1 LEPTFFETPTK
12 LRAWL
17 QKHHGV
23 ATELWVGFYKK
34 ESGQPSISWPESVDE
49 ALCFG
54 WIDGIRKSIDK
65 SQYQIRFSPRKPGS
79 IWSAVNIRRVSELM
93 ESGRMMPA
101 GLRAFERRRENRIG
115 RYSYEQ
121 RSDRLEEAYE
131 AKVKLHPKAW
141 QFWSAQPPS
150 YRKASAWWVVS
161 AKKEETRLRRLEQ
174 LIELSAREQRIPQF
188 TRKSN

>member
-1 LEPTFFETPTK
+1 LEPTFFETTTK

-17 QKHHGV
+17 KKHHRL

-34 ESGQPSISWPESVDE
+34 ESGQPSISWPQSVDE

-65 SQYQIRFSPRKPGS
+65 TRYQIRFSPRKPGS
-79 IWSAVNIRRVSELM
+79 IWSAVNIGRVAELL

-101 GLRAFERRRENRIG
+101 GLQAFERRRENHIG

-131 AKVKLHPKAW
+131 AKVKSNPKAW

-174 LIELSAREQRIPQF
+174 LIDLSAREQRIPQF
-188 TRKSN
+188 TRKAN